1 MHQSFIENLKDQTN
15 KFFALHWNKNLL
27 GDAPQWSEVHT
38 DFSKSIPSYDKQ
50 GVYAF
55 IKEEEV
61 TYIGVGTSRGSGR
74 YKGNGLS
81 ARVMKYCRYIDKNTY
96 GPVDERLKEAG
107 AIMTIGFEQEH
118 AYIANSLEI
127 YLISRL
133 HPKYNFIKVGM

>member
-1 MHQSFIENLKDQTN
+1 MHQPLITDLIKKTN
-15 KFFALHWNKNLL
+15 DFFSMHWNTNLL
-27 GDAPQWSEVHT
+27 GDSPTSSAVHT
-38 DFSKSIPSYDKQ
+38 DFSKSIPNYNKQ

-55 IKEEEV
+55 IKENEV

-96 GPVDERLKEAG
+96 GPVNERLKDAG
-107 AIMTIGFEQEH
+107 TIMTIGFEQKY